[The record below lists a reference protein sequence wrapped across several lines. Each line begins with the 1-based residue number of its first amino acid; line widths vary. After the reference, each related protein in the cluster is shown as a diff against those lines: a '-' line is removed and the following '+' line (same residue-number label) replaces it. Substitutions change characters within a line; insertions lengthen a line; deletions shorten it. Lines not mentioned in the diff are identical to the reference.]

1 MNTVRRG
8 KRQVKGEEPKRV
20 TLADFALHAPVDTL
34 VELIQAL
41 IPLGL
46 MAVGDCL
53 KADVARLAGARY
65 RRGDGLAGHVR
76 WGRQGGSVYLADQ
89 KLPIQVS
96 RVRNRLTGQEAP
108 LETYTRLQRPRGA
121 DAGLFRRVLKGLSC
135 RDYEGC
141 AEAVPEAFGLSP
153 STVSRRFIRA
163 SARKLKELCERPLQG
178 YDFVGLVLDGKR
190 FEDDLMV
197 IALGITVQG
206 EKVVLGF
213 VQTGTEN
220 ERALTAFLRELV
232 ERGLRSEAGLLCV
245 IDGSKGLR
253 AAIRRVFEAH
263 AVVQRC
269 QWHKR
274 EGVLSHLPK
283 GRQGRIG
290 RKLQAAYDEPTY
302 EGAKG
307 ALGRLRKELE
317 LLNRSAVKSLDEGL
331 EETLTLHRLGVFPIL
346 GRSLKTTNCLE
357 SIMSLIAQ
365 RTDRVDHWRNSDQK
379 QRWVATALLDIE
391 PRLNRIQGY
400 RHLPVLRAAI
410 RSTLGLRADSD
421 EREVA

>member
-1 MNTVRRG
+1 M
-8 KRQVKGEEPKRV
+8 
-20 TLADFALHAPVDTL
+20 
-34 VELIQAL
+34 
-41 IPLGL
+41 
-46 MAVGDCL
+46 
-53 KADVARLAGARY
+53 
-65 RRGDGLAGHVR
+65 
-76 WGRQGGSVYLADQ
+76 
-89 KLPIQVS
+89 
-96 RVRNRLTGQEAP
+96 
-108 LETYTRLQRPRGA
+108 
-121 DAGLFRRVLKGLSC
+121 
-135 RDYEGC
+135 
-141 AEAVPEAFGLSP
+141 
-153 STVSRRFIRA
+153 
-163 SARKLKELCERPLQG
+163 
-178 YDFVGLVLDGKR
+178 
-190 FEDDLMV
+190 
-197 IALGITVQG
+197 
-206 EKVVLGF
+206 
-213 VQTGTEN
+213 
-220 ERALTAFLRELV
+220 
-232 ERGLRSEAGLLCV
+232 
-245 IDGSKGLR
+245 
-253 AAIRRVFEAH
+253 
-263 AVVQRC
+263 QRC

-410 RSTLGLRADSD
+410 RSTLGLRLTATSARWPNMHPSLLWGHSGISTKNGIDSVPVTPPARSAAHPPEKSKD
-421 EREVA
+421 MASKQNRNSRPALRNGEDFPSIIRARAFSIGVNRPI